1 MNDRTEIGKIT
12 LFRRILHLAETTAV
26 GVLCI
31 IFLSGCMAH
40 KNKITISLNFPR
52 HPGDSIF
59 ISRLS
64 AGGTALI
71 AALVPDEQGHARV
84 TLEAIAP
91 AFYMVSNAVDK
102 CVTLVIHPGETV
114 TLNGSLSSP
123 ATLVVEGSTDSR
135 LLVDL
140 NNHLA
145 ANVARLDSL
154 ARMYRDSTTE
164 GNNLPLLASLDS
176 AALTIVS
183 DQQDYNRKFIKD
195 YPSSLVSIMALYQP
209 LTANKPVLDIFTDY
223 SSFARVDS
231 FLYPLFQSLEPVQLL
246 HAEVVKAKEYFS
258 QKITNDKHE

>member
-1 MNDRTEIGKIT
+1 MNGRIEIWKMIIHKG
-12 LFRRILHLAETTAV
+12 ILHLVETTSV
-26 GVLCI
+26 VVLWI
-31 IFLSGCMAH
+31 IFLSGCMTH
-40 KNKITISLNFPR
+40 ENEISISLNFPR

-64 AGGTALI
+64 ANGSALI
-71 AALVPDEQGHARV
+71 AVFVPDERGHARV
-84 TLEAIAP
+84 TREAIAP
-91 AFYMVSNAVDK
+91 AFYMVSNAGGK
-102 CVTLVIHPGETV
+102 CVTLVIHPGEMV

-176 AALTIVS
+176 AALTIVNN
-183 DQQDYNRKFIKD
+183 QQDYNRKFIKD

-223 SSFARVDS
+223 SYFARVDS